1 MLPDATQGLEHHGA
15 GERQEW
21 EGEHEALDL
30 PPYLVDGVLSSGL
43 SLCLRLSMVGQ
54 ASNFT
59 PFTLTGPKLAI
70 STAFKTFGSPGTIAA
85 LEWNLSVAELIMT
98 TLTGSSTKSTPATS
112 GV

>member
-1 MLPDATQGLEHHGA
+1 VLPEAPQGLEHNGA

-21 EGEHEALDL
+21 ECDHETLDF
-30 PPYLVDGVLSSGL
+30 PPYLVDGVLVRAFLVPQALHGRPGL
-43 SLCLRLSMVGQ
+43 EFH
-54 ASNFT
+54 A
-59 PFTLTGPKLAI
+59 FTLTGPQLAI

-98 TLTGSSTKSTPATS
+98 TLTGSSTKSRPATS